1 MKTRSRLFHPLAKPG
16 LLALT
21 SVALAL
27 VGCVPPPLFDRSD
40 AANRLAPWQA
50 AQAPAM
56 AEIVIWGGAIVSVRN
71 LEATTEIEVL
81 AYPLDQKQR
90 PLQRAPSQGRFI
102 VVQDGFVEP
111 ADFPSGRYLTVKGKL
126 FGTRE
131 GHIEQSQYRFPI
143 VKDAKLHV
151 WPVDYFYNRSRW
163 SFGVGVGF

>member
-1 MKTRSRLFHPLAKPG
+1 MNAQPKMHADFATLR
-16 LLALT
+16 
-21 SVALAL
+21 AL
-27 VGCVPPPLFDRSD
+27 VLSIVAITLTACVPPPLFDRTD
-40 AANRLAPWQA
+40 AANKLAPWQA
-50 AQAPAM
+50 AEAPAM

-71 LEATTEIEVL
+71 LPQTTEIEVL

-102 VVQDGFVEP
+102 VIQDGFVEP

-131 GHIEQSQYRFPI
+131 SHIEQSQYRFPI
-143 VKDAKLHV
+143 VKEAKLHV
-151 WPVDYFYNRSRW
+151 WPVDYYYHRSRW